1 MPAQSELL
9 KWGRL
14 GILLFLPIVAVA
26 NSSFFDYSQRLLAPQ
41 ALIQENPHNLNPRQD
56 KKPEI
61 TPFLIRSLSDPNR
74 EVRYTAAQVI
84 EERGWPLQE
93 KDWVR
98 YYIAVEYWNDLV
110 GLGSSAVPSLIRSL
124 SLFEP
129 DWEIQTRL
137 TWALGT
143 IRDKRAV
150 RPLARI
156 LRESEDWLIRYQ
168 AAWALGEIGSRRA
181 SKVLHEVLQD
191 RDLGVREASA
201 DAFRKIWPEFQGLDT
216 DFIQEILRAN
226 PSWIGAPP
234 SQRRLQ
240 TEFASLFLPT
250 PKRHPIQRDQ
260 TPPRFSK
267 VSGIPPVQII
277 AQKKPEVSPEG
288 PRPRFNNFNLRFSTS
303 FVNETSLWNESQ
315 WRRLYGILVKMEKRL
330 ESDYDLSLLGK
341 PLKMVKLQIKGRWT
355 PIYSLTLGKGRVYYA
370 HDLSSGTI
378 ILGALELKGHIK
390 GKDDFYVNLPNEF
403 VHILDPLSP
412 RVDRV
417 EKKLFRETTSPLA
430 PECSL

>member
-14 GILLFLPIVAVA
+14 GILLFLPIVAAV
-26 NSSFFDYSQRLLAPQ
+26 NSSFDYSQRLLAPRVS
-41 ALIQENPHNLNPRQD
+41 IQENPNNEDKSLN
-56 KKPEI
+56 
-61 TPFLIRSLSDPNR
+61 DPNR
-74 EVRYTAAQVI
+74 EVRYTAAKAI
-84 EERGWPLQE
+84 EERGWPLQQK
-93 KDWVR
+93 KDWAD
-98 YYIAVEYWNDLV
+98 YYIAAGYWSDLV

-129 DWEIQTRL
+129 DWEIQTWL
-137 TWALGT
+137 TWALGK

-150 RPLARI
+150 RPLART
-156 LRESEDWLIRYQ
+156 LSENGDWLVRYQ
-168 AAWALGEIGSRRA
+168 AAWALGEIAEQRRRG
-181 SKVLHEVLQD
+181 VLVALHKGLED
-191 RDLGVREASA
+191 PDMGVREVSA
-201 DAFRKIWPEFQGLDT
+201 DAISKFWPEFQDLDT
-216 DFIQEILRAN
+216 GFIQKILRAN

-240 TEFASLFLPT
+240 TEFARLFLPDHN
-250 PKRHPIQRDQ
+250 RHPIQRDQ
-260 TPPRFSK
+260 TPPRPSK
-267 VSGIPPVQII
+267 VRGIPAVQTL
-277 AQKKPEVSPEG
+277 AQERPEVSPEG
-288 PRPRFNNFNLRFSTS
+288 SRPRFNNFNLRFSAS
-303 FVNETSLWNESQ
+303 FVNETSLWNEPQ
-315 WRRLYGILVKMEKRL
+315 WRRLYKILVKMEKRL
-330 ESDYDLSLLGK
+330 ESDYHLSLLGK
-341 PLKMVKLQIKGRWT
+341 PLKMVKLQIEGRGI

-403 VHILDPLSP
+403 AHILDPLSP

-430 PECSL
+430 SECSL